1 MPAFITF
8 GRVLFAV
15 LFIVSGAFKL
25 LDIAATTQMITDKVV
40 IPGLLTPYTTQLEG
54 MSGMPMPQML
64 AIATGVLEVIC
75 GLMIALNFG
84 ARFFAIVLIFFVIAA
99 TFYGH
104 DFWNQTGA
112 EQKNNIAHALKNL
125 SIIGGLFIIAGIGR
139 GPRANEPTYTD
150 VLGQTRRHGVTMT
163 SCAASRICGSP
174 ASRPCAARMACGERS
189 GTPGKQGW
197 PPGSRTCG
205 ACDSQNVS

>member
-25 LDIAATTQMITDKVV
+25 LDIAATTQMIADKVV
-40 IPGLLTPYTTQLEG
+40 IPGLLTQYTSELEG

-64 AIATGVLEVIC
+64 AIAAGILELIC

-84 ARFFAIVLIFFVIAA
+84 ARFFAIVLILFVITA
-99 TFYGH
+99 TFYYH

-112 EQKNNIAHALKNL
+112 EQKNNMIHAVKNL
-125 SIIGGLFIIAGIGR
+125 SLIGALFIIAGIGR
-139 GPRANEPTYTD
+139 GPRVNEPTYTD
-150 VLGQTRRHGVTMT
+150 V
-163 SCAASRICGSP
+163 
-174 ASRPCAARMACGERS
+174 
-189 GTPGKQGW
+189 
-197 PPGSRTCG
+197 
-205 ACDSQNVS
+205 